1 MPVTASGKY
10 SSQVKSIYR
19 YPLSYEDETQ
29 GGRDYLMLKIME
41 VNYPNSSTSSISIP
55 YNSEAANA
63 QNHKEITRIYLPIP
77 QNLQDS
83 NSLTWGE
90 DRIGPLGAAL
100 YNFAS
105 TAIGNPDEMMKELQK
120 LIQNP
125 GSIGDKIGGITDEQK
140 GAITSYMAAQAA
152 SQFSNVSP
160 NAVIARSTGQVFQSN
175 LELLFQG
182 VNLRQFAFPF
192 TFAPRND
199 KEADEIKEIIRVLK
213 KHSSAKQNT
222 TSTDKGKIFMK
233 SPDVFEL
240 QFMQGNQEHPFLNQ
254 FKTCALTNLNFNY
267 TGTGNYATY
276 KRGEPVMINMTLAF
290 KEIVPIYY
298 EDYDEGKGLNGFGY

>member
-1 MPVTASGKY
+1 
-10 SSQVKSIYR
+10 
-19 YPLSYEDETQ
+19 
-29 GGRDYLMLKIME
+29 MLKIME
-41 VNYPNSSTSSISIP
+41 VNYPTSNTSKIDIP

-63 QNHKEITRIYLPIP
+63 KNHTEKTRIYLPIP

-100 YNFAS
+100 YNFA
-105 TAIGNPDEMMKELQK
+105 
-120 LIQNP
+120 
-125 GSIGDKIGGITDEQK
+125 GGAITDPGEMLKKFQELISNPETIQSQLKITNEEQT
-140 GAITSYMAAQAA
+140 ALTSYMAAQAA

-160 NAVIARSTGQVFQSN
+160 NSVITRSTGQVFQSN

-199 KEADEIKEIIRVLK
+199 KEADEIKQIIRVLK
-213 KHSSAKQNT
+213 KHSSAKKNT
-222 TSTDKGKIFMK
+222 TSTNKGKIFMK

-298 EDYDEGKGLNGFGY
+298 EDYDEENGKGVIGFGY

>member
-1 MPVTASGKY
+1 
-10 SSQVKSIYR
+10 
-19 YPLSYEDETQ
+19 
-29 GGRDYLMLKIME
+29 MLRIME
-41 VNYPNSSTSSISIP
+41 VNYPTNNTSKIGIP
-55 YNSEAANA
+55 YESEAADKK
-63 QNHKEITRIYLPIP
+63 NHTEKTRIYLPIP

-100 YNFAS
+100 YNFAEG
-105 TAIGNPDEMMKELQK
+105 A
-120 LIQNP
+120 
-125 GSIGDKIGGITDEQK
+125 ITDPGEMLKKFQELISNPEIIRNQLNISNEEQK
-140 GAITSYMAAQAA
+140 ALTSYMAAQAA

-160 NAVIARSTGQVFQSN
+160 NSVITRSTGQVFQSN

-192 TFAPRND
+192 TFAPRN
-199 KEADEIKEIIRVLK
+199 KEEADEIKGIIRVLK
-213 KHSSAKQNT
+213 KHSSAKKTTT
-222 TSTDKGKIFMK
+222 TSTDQGKIFMK
-233 SPDVFEL
+233 SPDVFKL
-240 QFMQGNQEHPFLNQ
+240 QFMQGNQVHPFLNQ

-298 EDYDEGKGLNGFGY
+298 EDYDTKEGSIGFGY